1 MRALNAE
8 WRKVATLPGAR
19 LTVLLTAAATV
30 ALALASG
37 WAYAGGGVRLSQV
50 AGWAM
55 MYAQA
60 GFVVLGALT
69 AASEYAGGQHHTSLL
84 AMPRR
89 GTQVGAKIMAFIT
102 AALLMVMVVQ
112 AASLLGYWLGM
123 GRPIVDDKGELI
135 RNLASSGLAGV
146 LLALLAW
153 GLGHA
158 TRSAMAAM
166 APLLGLCL
174 FVAPLLMRYA
184 TWAKYLPGNAGST
197 LIIDQPGPEIG
208 PGLPG
213 ILGPVPG
220 GLVLAAWAAVA
231 CAVGAA
237 CLIRRDA

>member
-1 MRALNAE
+1 
-8 WRKVATLPGAR
+8 
-19 LTVLLTAAATV
+19 
-30 ALALASG
+30 
-37 WAYAGGGVRLSQV
+37 
-50 AGWAM
+50 
-55 MYAQA
+55 
-60 GFVVLGALT
+60 
-69 AASEYAGGQHHTSLL
+69 
-84 AMPRR
+84 
-89 GTQVGAKIMAFIT
+89 MAFIV
-102 AALLMVMVVQ
+102 AALMMVMVVQ

-135 RNLASSGLAGV
+135 SNLASSGLAGV

-174 FVAPLLMRYA
+174 FVAPLLMRYT

-197 LIIDQPGPEIG
+197 LIIDQSGPEIG

-213 ILGPVPG
+213 VLGPVPG

-231 CAVGAA
+231 CAVEAA
-237 CLIRRDA
+237 CLMRRDA